1 MIYLYI
7 SMITRFSIII
17 CRWQLTSPNVE
28 AKLSTDKLM
37 SPTKPRFQQRQEIEN
52 KKPGRKTREKIKTRD
67 LLFLNKDFLARWLLS
82 GHGWKRKL
90 ARQLFWWIS
99 NTNNSNKTP
108 PIIKKTTRWTMPEP
122 ITGRWTLPMSPPT
135 SGSLSS
141 ISTSKPDCT
150 WSSISHIVHHF

>member
-67 LLFLNKDFLARWLLS
+67 LLFLNKDFLAR
-82 GHGWKRKL
+82 
-90 ARQLFWWIS
+90 
-99 NTNNSNKTP
+99 
-108 PIIKKTTRWTMPEP
+108 
-122 ITGRWTLPMSPPT
+122 
-135 SGSLSS
+135 
-141 ISTSKPDCT
+141 
-150 WSSISHIVHHF
+150 

>member
-37 SPTKPRFQQRQEIEN
+37 SPTKPRFQQRQEIKTKI

-67 LLFLNKDFLARWLLS
+67 LLFLNKDFLAR
-82 GHGWKRKL
+82 
-90 ARQLFWWIS
+90 
-99 NTNNSNKTP
+99 
-108 PIIKKTTRWTMPEP
+108 
-122 ITGRWTLPMSPPT
+122 
-135 SGSLSS
+135 
-141 ISTSKPDCT
+141 
-150 WSSISHIVHHF
+150 